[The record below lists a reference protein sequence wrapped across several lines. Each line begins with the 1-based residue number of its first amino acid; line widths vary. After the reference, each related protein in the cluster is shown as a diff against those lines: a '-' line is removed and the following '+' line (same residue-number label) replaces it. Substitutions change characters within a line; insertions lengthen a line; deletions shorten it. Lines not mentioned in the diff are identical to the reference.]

1 MSLTQALLPPY
12 RVDALT
18 PWNWRNRLLW
28 YLVTGTLRTGMLTLF
43 RVSTADIRSLPSG
56 PVIVAPNHRSYIDSA
71 AVGSLLDRRAIFM
84 MHAKYYDMWPLNW
97 CFRMARCIA
106 VEDSGENRGALRAGK
121 AVLEKGHALCVFPEG
136 TISPDGEI
144 QPAQPG
150 MAWLARKTGAPII
163 PVHLGGT
170 REVLTKGKRALRFTP
185 ITIRVGEPIDPADF
199 APGREGSEALTQ
211 YVMDAIAELGRK
223 S

>member
-1 MSLTQALLPPY
+1 MSLVPALLKSY

-18 PWNWRNRLLW
+18 PRDWRNRLLW

-43 RVSTADIRSLPSG
+43 RVSTADIRALPSG

-84 MHAKYYDMWPLNW
+84 MHAKYYDMWLLNW

-106 VEDSGENRGALRAGK
+106 VEDNRENRSALRTGR
-121 AVLEKGHALCVFPEG
+121 AVLEAGHALCVFPEG

-144 QPAQPG
+144 QTAQPG
-150 MAWLARKTGAPII
+150 MAWLARKTGAPIV

-170 REVLTKGKRALRFTP
+170 REVLTKGKRSVRFTP
-185 ITIRVGEPIDPADF
+185 ITIRVGEPIDPSDF
-199 APGREGSEALTQ
+199 GPGRKGSEALTRH
-211 YVMDAIAELGRK
+211 VMDAIAELGRK
-223 S
+223 R